1 MNASTVITLK
11 GVLALLLSILMG
23 GCSVE
28 IPDFNKV
35 EFPCLEDSDCADGY
49 ECARSGEAD
58 GICIESG
65 TTPVPVDC
73 GPLTAPE
80 VGEVLITATTRV
92 VRPPLHA
99 MRRVISRRREY
110 CSRLNE
116 NGAEAVRRSRL

>member
-35 EFPCLEDSDCADGY
+35 EFPCLEDSDCADDY

-73 GPLTAPE
+73 EAHCTG
-80 VGEVLITATTRV
+80 
-92 VRPPLHA
+92 
-99 MRRVISRRREY
+99 RRISRDYGDDGWWSGHLCMR
-110 CSRLNE
+110 
-116 NGAEAVRRSRL
+116 